1 MAVFA
6 LCVVISFVTPVAAH
20 AQQIAPTKDAQD
32 TINEDAEYVV
42 VSSGDSLWTIIS
54 ERLGPN
60 ATPQQVVKGV
70 ERIYALNRN
79 QIGDPDLIYPGQKV
93 LLPPTVQPST
103 TKLAARAKPAR
114 KATKPAKVSSAK
126 TSQTDRAAE
135 SSETD
140 RTSRPIV
147 GEDNSKNDPAPE
159 PETESA
165 TLPTLPDEVASANV
179 PTVRPLVSNESPSSL
194 AEARADQYR
203 MLGLMIFLLTVT
215 GIVSILG
222 VGAFRWAVRRKER
235 MPELRFKEKFGNN
248 YSAYGPFESHK
259 DTSRFASKVCGST
272 VPSSDSRNGGIMQK
286 NYSADGGLLAIAR
299 AKRER
304 IRREHELG
312 LERPSRQYP
321 EPDIQGPNI
330 SSPLRGLPSS
340 WSQKRLLYRRRR
352 MATVMVVA
360 AAKGSH
366 HPLHEEWEPSVAL
379 RNALEKMPLQP
390 GAGHLGYTA
399 RLKPHLEEAVK
410 TLTRI
415 ERRRGLSDRERLRE
429 QALRILLESLKEVE

>member
-79 QIGDPDLIYPGQKV
+79 QIGDPDLIYPGQKL

-203 MLGLMIFLLTVT
+203 MLGLMILLLTGV
-215 GIVSILG
+215 VSGLG
-222 VGAFRWAVRRKER
+222 AWARRWAVRRKKR
-235 MPELRFKEKFGNN
+235 MWELWFREN
-248 YSAYGPFESHK
+248 YGSNYTAHDPLANHK
-259 DTSRFASKVCGST
+259 DASRLASEVHGSMA
-272 VPSSDSRNGGIMQK
+272 PSGGSGNGGSMTE
-286 NYSADGGLLAIAR
+286 NHSAEVGLWTIAR

-304 IRREHELG
+304 IRREQELG
-312 LERPSRQYP
+312 SDRLSRRYP
-321 EPDIQGPNI
+321 GPDIQGPKI
-330 SSPLRGLPSS
+330 SSSLRALSSS
-340 WSQKRLLYRRRR
+340 WSQKWLPHRRGRL
-352 MATVMVVA
+352 APVTVVA

-366 HPLHEEWEPSVAL
+366 HPLHEEWEPGVAL

-390 GAGHLGYTA
+390 GAGRREAVLK
-399 RLKPHLEEAVK
+399 LKPHLKEAVS

-415 ERRRGLSDRERLRE
+415 ERRRSLSDRERLRE
-429 QALRILLESLKEVE
+429 QALRRLLEALKEFE